1 MSPRILLLLASASL
15 LCGCASYKLGAHHD
29 AGFKTIFIE
38 NFKSEVSEPALE
50 NLVTT
55 TIIQQFQMDGTLT
68 VTDESKAD
76 VILRGKII
84 TFTMSPVRYSRQ
96 NEITPSQ
103 ATLSLGVAYTLVKRG
118 EKKPFQENNASGDTS
133 LFIGSDLQSDKRQ
146 GVPLAAAKIGR
157 QIVSQIVE
165 GW

>member
-1 MSPRILLLLASASL
+1 MSPRIALFLAAACL
-15 LCGCASYKLGAHHD
+15 LCGCASYKLGAVHD
-29 AGFKTIFIE
+29 PGFKTIFIE
-38 NFKSEVSEPALE
+38 NFKSEVDEPALE

-68 VTDESKAD
+68 VTDASKAD
-76 VILRGKII
+76 VILRGKIRE
-84 TFTMSPVRYSRQ
+84 FAMSPVRYSRQ
-96 NEITPSQ
+96 NEITPAEGS
-103 ATLSLGVAYTLVKRG
+103 LSLGVAYSLTKRG
-118 EKKPFQENNASGDTS
+118 EKKPYLESNASGSTS

-146 GVPLAAAKIGR
+146 GVPLAAAKVGR